1 MSKDLPKT
9 SKNLLNLE
17 TRKTRG
23 FWMGLACLGNR
34 SIQIP
39 RRPFEELKM
48 RKVGHPVSRPAMW
61 QLRDVAVQPGQ
72 IVVKLGE
79 CIVKYS
85 EQKEVSDFSSE
96 IWRFHNSTFFFW
108 PHWIPLAF
116 NIV

>member
-1 MSKDLPKT
+1 MFVQSEFLKQSFFFSP
-9 SKNLLNLE
+9 
-17 TRKTRG
+17 
-23 FWMGLACLGNR
+23 R

-61 QLRDVAVQPGQ
+61 QLRGVAVQPGK

-96 IWRFHNSTFFFW
+96 IWRFHNSTFFFFLA
-108 PHWIPLAF
+108 HWIPLAF